1 MVRSSVIHQLR
12 AWADGVDPLTGESLP
27 SEHPAQRADTIR
39 TLYAAVALLE
49 TDGARTAPI
58 ARAEI
63 AGRAQ
68 QPRNAGRPWSQ
79 DDDLALVT
87 AFDAGAAVASLA
99 AAMERTR
106 GAIKAR
112 LVRLGKIEAPE
123 LMRLRGSASANIATN
138 AER

>member
-1 MVRSSVIHQLR
+1 MDRSSVIHQLR

-49 TDGARTAPI
+49 TDAAQTSRI

-63 AGRAQ
+63 AGRSQ

-79 DDDLALVT
+79 DDDSALVK
-87 AFDAGAAVASLA
+87 AFDAGTTVASLA
-99 AAMERTR
+99 ATMERTR
-106 GAIKAR
+106 GAINAR
-112 LVRLGKIEAPE
+112 LARLGKIEAPG
-123 LMRLRGSASANIATN
+123 LMRLRGSASASVATN